1 MPGLVPGMHVFSHRH
16 RRGPDVYSPTTANCR
31 SRLRWSTEKLSS
43 DTIVMT
49 VSPPAARWMEI
60 PSIVIDLIGEI
71 GLDH

>member
-1 MPGLVPGMHVFSHRH
+1 MPGLVPGIHVF
-16 RRGPDVYSPTTANCR
+16 GLAIVAAPTLLPTTANCR

-49 VSPPAARWMEI
+49 VSPPAARWMDN
-60 PSIVIDLIGEI
+60 SFHVIDLIGEI